1 MALNISFK
9 VSDTAI
15 PAVQNLKNRFSE
27 ENTARLMSD
36 ISKNVALKMQKKFL
50 SNGGNW
56 WASAANSVFKNNTA
70 TTASVGAKQKGVALH
85 YYGGIV
91 KPVRAKNLAIPLRPE
106 FKRKNPREL
115 SYKNIFVFA
124 PRKAFGR
131 RFLSYLDGG
140 RLKVAYLLVPRA
152 KINPHP
158 EKFLRDEEIVCSVL
172 DTIKTFNQKL

>member
-1 MALNISFK
+1 MPLKMSFK
-9 VSDTAI
+9 VNDTAI
-15 PAVQNLKNRFSE
+15 PGVKNLKNSLLK
-27 ENTARLMSD
+27 ENTAHLMSD
-36 ISKNVALKMQKKFL
+36 ISKSVAVKMKKKFL

-70 TTASVGAKQKGVALH
+70 TTAGIGAKQTGVALH

-91 KPVRAKNLAIPLRPE
+91 KPVRAKNLAIPLRQE

-124 PRKAFGR
+124 PRKALGR

-140 RLKVAYLLVPRA
+140 KLKIAYLLVPRA

-158 EKFLRDEEIVCSVL
+158 EKFLRDEEIMRSVL
-172 DTIKTFNQKL
+172 DTVKTFNPKL

>member
-1 MALNISFK
+1 MPLKMSFK
-9 VSDTAI
+9 VSDAAI
-15 PAVQNLKNRFSE
+15 PAVKNLKNSLSK
-27 ENTARLMSD
+27 ENTAHLMSD
-36 ISKNVALKMQKKFL
+36 ISKNVAVKMKKKFL
-50 SNGGNW
+50 S
-56 WASAANSVFKNNTA
+56 KNNTA
-70 TTASVGAKQKGVALH
+70 TTAGIGAKQTGVALH

-124 PRKAFGR
+124 PRKALGR

-140 RLKVAYLLVPRA
+140 KLKIAYLLVPRA

-158 EKFLRDEEIVCSVL
+158 EKFLRDEEIMRSVL
-172 DTIKTFNQKL
+172 DTVKTFNQKL